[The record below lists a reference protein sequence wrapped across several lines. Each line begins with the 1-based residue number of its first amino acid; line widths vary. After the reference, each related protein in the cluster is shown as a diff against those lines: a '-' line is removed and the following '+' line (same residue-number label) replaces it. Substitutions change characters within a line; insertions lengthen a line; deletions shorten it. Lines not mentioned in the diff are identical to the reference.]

1 MKVRPL
7 VWREAHPY
15 LIADRMEDITAPE
28 SLRVNPKTDR
38 NISLYGYIR
47 GTSIKNHS
55 NVHIAG
61 KFLNSTNITLP
72 CLTCRAMIQTWVH
85 LNASINRIFLPALMY
100 LNSQV

>member
-1 MKVRPL
+1 MKCRPL

-15 LIADRMEDITAPE
+15 LIADRMEDITDPE

-61 KFLNSTNITLP
+61 KVFIEIITN
-72 CLTCRAMIQTWVH
+72 
-85 LNASINRIFLPALMY
+85 
-100 LNSQV
+100 

>member
-1 MKVRPL
+1 MLLTNCIEQVTKFLFFEQLSFSGRFISVMKVRPL

-15 LIADRMEDITAPE
+15 LIADRMEDITDPE
-28 SLRVNPKTDR
+28 SLRVNPKVDR

-61 KFLNSTNITLP
+61 EGILFD
-72 CLTCRAMIQTWVH
+72 
-85 LNASINRIFLPALMY
+85 
-100 LNSQV
+100 

>member
-15 LIADRMEDITAPE
+15 LIADRMEDITDPE
-28 SLRVNPKTDR
+28 SLRVNPKVDR

-61 KFLNSTNITLP
+61 EGIIFVKT
-72 CLTCRAMIQTWVH
+72 H
-85 LNASINRIFLPALMY
+85 LSSY
-100 LNSQV
+100 L

>member
-1 MKVRPL
+1 MCNVGFIYAAPLVKTSLTKKTKNCTFSGRFISVMKVRPL
-7 VWREAHPY
+7 IWREAHPY
-15 LIADRMEDITAPE
+15 LIADRMEDITDPE

-61 KFLNSTNITLP
+61 KLLI
-72 CLTCRAMIQTWVH
+72 AI
-85 LNASINRIFLPALMY
+85 I
-100 LNSQV
+100 

>member
-1 MKVRPL
+1 M
-7 VWREAHPY
+7 
-15 LIADRMEDITAPE
+15 IADRMEDITDPE

-61 KFLNSTNITLP
+61 KE
-72 CLTCRAMIQTWVH
+72 
-85 LNASINRIFLPALMY
+85 Y
-100 LNSQV
+100 LFKKYFVDLEKCSSKYWFF